1 MFSTLFKL
9 VKFSKLIYNRLKILR
24 NTNILEWGCHSGL
37 VYYLYRIIHVMFD
50 VYKWQYGKKE
60 LSHFRME
67 LEKERVVSFFIHC
80 KSSAELFLPT
90 DPKQLVQS
98 IQIAIVW

>member
-1 MFSTLFKL
+1 
-9 VKFSKLIYNRLKILR
+9 
-24 NTNILEWGCHSGL
+24 
-37 VYYLYRIIHVMFD
+37 
-50 VYKWQYGKKE
+50 
-60 LSHFRME
+60 ME

-98 IQIAIVW
+98 IQMAIVW

>member
-1 MFSTLFKL
+1 M
-9 VKFSKLIYNRLKILR
+9 IYNRPKILR
-24 NTNILEWGCHSGL
+24 NTNILEWWCHSGL
-37 VYYLYRIIHVMFD
+37 VYHLYRIIHAMFN

-60 LSHFRME
+60 VSHFCME
-67 LEKERVVSFFIHC
+67 LENERVVSFFIHC

-98 IQIAIVW
+98 IQMAIVW

>member
-1 MFSTLFKL
+1 M
-9 VKFSKLIYNRLKILR
+9 KLIDNRPLR
-24 NTNILEWGCHSGL
+24 NTNILEWWCHSGL
-37 VYYLYRIIHVMFD
+37 VYHLYRIIHAMFN

-60 LSHFRME
+60 LSHFRIE

-98 IQIAIVW
+98 IQMAIVW

>member
-1 MFSTLFKL
+1 MWSALFFYFIL
-9 VKFSKLIYNRLKILR
+9 DCYVLR
-24 NTNILEWGCHSGL
+24 NTNMLDWGCHSGL
-37 VYYLYRIIHVMFD
+37 VYYLYRVIYATFN
-50 VYKWQYGKKE
+50 VYKGQYGKKE

-98 IQIAIVW
+98 IQMAIVW